1 MLPIVGHQSIS
12 LVDFPGKI
20 STVFFFAGCD
30 LRCPYC
36 HNESLFSFKI
46 EDIIPKEQVLEEIIK
61 RSQFVDGVVFTGGE
75 PSLYDE
81 LIDLFK
87 EIKEKTTLEIKL
99 DTNGLNPEFIQKA
112 AEYIDCIAIDLKTT
126 PDMYCELGSKL
137 TESDIRCKLSE
148 TKSILEDRRTAKV
161 EYRTTMYPPLI
172 ESYERLYKMFE
183 FIPQNAEYYLQK
195 FVNDNA
201 WNTVARK
208 TASYSEDQ
216 LERMVLEVRRNTR
229 KENVFVRTYL

>member
-46 EDIIPKEQVLEEIIK
+46 EDVIPREQVLDEIIK
-61 RSQFVDGVVFTGGE
+61 RSNFVDGVVFTGGE
-75 PSLYDE
+75 PALYDE
-81 LIDLFK
+81 LIDLFRD
-87 EIKEKTTLEIKL
+87 IKEKTTIEIKL
-99 DTNGLNPEFIQKA
+99 DTNGLNPGFIEKA
-112 AEYIDCIAIDLKTT
+112 SPYLNFVAIDIKTT

-137 TESDIRCKLSE
+137 TESDIRSRLSK
-148 TKSILEDRRTAKV
+148 TKSILEDKRNVKV
-161 EYRTTMYPPLI
+161 EYRTTMYPPLV

-183 FIPQNAEYYLQK
+183 FIPDNAEYYLQK
-195 FVNDNA
+195 FVNDKA
-201 WNTVARK
+201 WTTVARK
-208 TASYSEDQ
+208 TSSYTEAQ
-216 LERMVLEVRRNTR
+216 LERMVL
-229 KENVFVRTYL
+229 

>member
-1 MLPIVGHQSIS
+1 MIPIVGHQSIS

-46 EDIIPKEQVLEEIIK
+46 EDIIPKEKVLQEIEK
-61 RSQFVDGVVFTGGE
+61 RSKFIDGVVFTGGE
-75 PSLYDE
+75 PALYE
-81 LIDLFK
+81 GLVDLLK
-87 EIKEKTTLEIKL
+87 EIKEKNDLEIKI
-99 DTNGLNPEFIQKA
+99 DTNGLNPEFIEKA
-112 AEYIDCIAIDLKTT
+112 SPYINFVAIDIKTT

-137 TESDIRCKLSE
+137 TESEIRHRLTE
-148 TKSILEDRRTAKV
+148 TKSILEGKKNIRV

-172 ESYERLYKMFE
+172 ESYERVYKMFE
-183 FIPQNAEYYLQK
+183 FIPDSAEYYLQK
-195 FVNDNA
+195 FVSDKA
-201 WNTVARK
+201 WSSTARK
-208 TASYSEDQ
+208 TTSYTEDQ
-216 LERMVLEVRRNTR
+216 LERMVLEIRRNTR